1 MDHDISLSFVIPW
14 ACKLML
20 LACILGTWLTFIC
33 WRKGRKGEEIW
44 CLNFLMLSYGFIM
57 CCLFLWT
64 CVLVDCITFY
74 LSSKLTWKIY
84 WCRYSFFIPFMEIW
98 GFTSQVWRHFVL
110 DTIMQIPR
118 SLIFLKINFFIAN
131 AADSG
136 GESNGSDDEFQIC
149 EICNSE
155 EVVSDLFCGFL
166 IDDVL
171 HL

>member
-1 MDHDISLSFVIPW
+1 
-14 ACKLML
+14 
-20 LACILGTWLTFIC
+20 
-33 WRKGRKGEEIW
+33 
-44 CLNFLMLSYGFIM
+44 
-57 CCLFLWT
+57 
-64 CVLVDCITFY
+64 
-74 LSSKLTWKIY
+74 
-84 WCRYSFFIPFMEIW
+84 MEIW

-118 SLIFLKINFFIAN
+118 SLIFFKINFFIAN